1 MEDKPSQALRYGRW
15 KSSMWLAIDAVKKG
29 DADVAVSG
37 GNTGALMA
45 MSKFNLKTLPGIDR
59 PAIAALWPTLR
70 GESVV
75 LDLGASIGADA
86 DHLVDLAV
94 MGAAMARILF
104 GLDRP
109 SVGLLNIGVEEAKGL
124 EPVREASAVLR
135 EQKLPGL
142 DYHGFVEGNDIGK
155 GTVDVVVTEGFAG
168 NIALKTA
175 EGTARQMAEYL
186 KGAMTRT
193 LSARIG
199 YLFARSA
206 FRELRERM
214 DTRKANGGVFLGLN
228 GIVIKSHGSTDAEGF
243 AAAIGLGHGVVRDEL
258 LAKITAALGRPGKPR
273 PAGRRRSCL
282 VTTKR
287 SVILGCGSY
296 LPAQILTNSDLARK
310 VDTSDDWIV
319 QRTGIHERHIAAPG
333 EWTSHMAVHAAKA
346 ALAHAKVD
354 AQSIDLIV
362 LATSTPDNTFPASAV
377 SVQAELGITHGA
389 AFDLQAVCSG
399 FVFALATADSL
410 LKSGAF
416 SRALVIGSE
425 TFSRILDWTDR
436 GTCVLFGDGA
446 GAVVLDLQT
455 QPDKGEERGILTVR
469 LRSDGRYKSKLYV
482 DGGPSSTGTVG
493 HLRMEGREVFRHA
506 VAMITDVVEDA
517 FKATGYTAADI
528 DWFIPHQAN
537 KRIID
542 GSAHKLGIPP
552 GKIVV
557 TVDRHGNTSAA
568 SIPLALADAVAD
580 RRIKRGDLL
589 LLEAMGGGFTWGAAL
604 VRW

>member
-1 MEDKPSQALRYGRW
+1 MSDKVRIALDAMGGDHGPAVVVAGADLALTRHPGTEFLLFGNSALVAPLVDARPSLKAAAKLVHTDIAVRMEDKPSQALRYGRW

-45 MSKFNLKTLPGIDR
+45 MSKFNLKMLPGIDR

-104 GLDRP
+104 DLDRP

-135 EQKLPGL
+135 EQTLPGL

-214 DTRKANGGVFLGLN
+214 DTRKSNGGVFLGLN

-243 AAAIGLGHGVVRDEL
+243 AAAIGLGHGVIRDEL
-258 LAKITAALGRPGKPR
+258 LAKITAALGRPGKP
-273 PAGRRRSCL
+273 
-282 VTTKR
+282 
-287 SVILGCGSY
+287 
-296 LPAQILTNSDLARK
+296 AR
-310 VDTSDDWIV
+310 
-319 QRTGIHERHIAAPG
+319 
-333 EWTSHMAVHAAKA
+333 
-346 ALAHAKVD
+346 
-354 AQSIDLIV
+354 
-362 LATSTPDNTFPASAV
+362 
-377 SVQAELGITHGA
+377 
-389 AFDLQAVCSG
+389 QAV
-399 FVFALATADSL
+399 
-410 LKSGAF
+410 
-416 SRALVIGSE
+416 
-425 TFSRILDWTDR
+425 
-436 GTCVLFGDGA
+436 
-446 GAVVLDLQT
+446 
-455 QPDKGEERGILTVR
+455 
-469 LRSDGRYKSKLYV
+469 
-482 DGGPSSTGTVG
+482 GG
-493 HLRMEGREVFRHA
+493 
-506 VAMITDVVEDA
+506 VA
-517 FKATGYTAADI
+517 
-528 DWFIPHQAN
+528 
-537 KRIID
+537 
-542 GSAHKLGIPP
+542 S
-552 GKIVV
+552 
-557 TVDRHGNTSAA
+557 
-568 SIPLALADAVAD
+568 
-580 RRIKRGDLL
+580 
-589 LLEAMGGGFTWGAAL
+589 
-604 VRW
+604 